1 MKQFVKMASVCLS
14 LTLTLALPAQA
25 TLIRSGNF
33 IVDDLTGLSFF
44 PVEFALGAP
53 ALSDLLPGQRYATE
67 DEGSFL
73 INTYV
78 RPFVESYPQPDAYA
92 GLVRFIDAFIPPR
105 GDDFHVFRAL
115 FGPTSVS
122 STFLT
127 VSAIDG
133 SIFFDTQSGPPPP
146 LFSDGTFGSLLVST
160 TPIPEPSTV
169 VLFVSGLLLL
179 IGWQSLAARRLR
191 LPE

>member
-1 MKQFVKMASVCLS
+1 MKTLLSALS
-14 LTLTLALPAQA
+14 LTLALALPAHA
-25 TLIRSGNF
+25 TLMRSGDL

-67 DEGSFL
+67 AEGFFL

-92 GLVRFIDAFIPPR
+92 GLVRFIDAFITPR
-105 GDDFHVFRAL
+105 GDDFHIFRAL
-115 FGPTSVS
+115 FGPTADA

-160 TPIPEPSTV
+160 TPSPEPATLWLVGS
-169 VLFVSGLLLL
+169 LLLVGL
-179 IGWQSLAARRLR
+179 GLKLFA
-191 LPE
+191 